1 MTKNSTIWDEE
12 YTRKG
17 KLWAGM
23 TCTLPEIPQGSRIL
37 ELGCGNGKMLP
48 LMIRRKWDVTAI
60 DFSHRAAGLSKE
72 VTEGASSI
80 KVMVADAGW
89 LPFRDNTFDA
99 IFALHCIGH
108 MHRPGRDRIARE
120 IVRTLNTGGTI
131 QFSGFT
137 TDDFR
142 FGKGNETEP
151 GTFRRG
157 NGIDTHYFTKCEVS
171 DLFSNLIHISTDNH
185 QWPMRV
191 RGKNLIRSEIIG
203 LFKK

>member
-1 MTKNSTIWDEE
+1 MTKNSNIWDEE
-12 YTRKG
+12 YARKG

-48 LMIRRKWDVTAI
+48 LMIRREWDVTAI
-60 DFSHRAAGLSKE
+60 DFSCRAAGLSRE
-72 VTEGASSI
+72 VTAGASSVN
-80 KVMVADAGW
+80 VMVADAGW
-89 LPFRDNTFDA
+89 LPFRDNTVDA
-99 IFALHCIGH
+99 IFALHCLGH
-108 MHRPGRDRIARE
+108 MHRPDRDRVARE
-120 IVRTLNTGGTI
+120 IVRTLKPGGII
-131 QFSGFT
+131 QFSGFA

-142 FGKGNETEP
+142 YEKGNETEA

-157 NGIDTHYFTKCEVS
+157 NGIDTHYFTICEVS
-171 DLFSNLIHISTDNH
+171 DLFSDLNNVSTGNH

-191 RGKNLIRSEIIG
+191 RGKNLLRSEINA